1 MLFAPPPG
9 YNTPATNRQN
19 VQAYNLPG
27 QQGLTPQGYNASAAP
42 PAIPGMAP
50 GGGFNPAAMRGSV
63 QAPGMQAP
71 PVMPQNGGGM
81 PGIGQFNPSQ
91 MQMASALA
99 GTAPRAAA

>member
-27 QQGLTPQGYNASAAP
+27 QQGLVPQGYNASAQP
-42 PAIPGMAP
+42 PAVPGTAP
-50 GGGFNPAAMRGSV
+50 GGMPQLPMQPQGFNP
-63 QAPGMQAP
+63 
-71 PVMPQNGGGM
+71 N
-81 PGIGQFNPSQ
+81 Q
-91 MQMASALA
+91 MQMANALA

>member
-27 QQGLTPQGYNASAAP
+27 QQGLVPQGYNASAQP
-42 PAIPGMAP
+42 PAVPGMAP
-50 GGGFNPAAMRGSV
+50 GGMSQPPMPGMQQPQGFNP
-63 QAPGMQAP
+63 
-71 PVMPQNGGGM
+71 N
-81 PGIGQFNPSQ
+81 Q
-91 MQMASALA
+91 MQMANALA